1 MNFMHKDKIK
11 IIDIIQKILNRD
23 DLEENA
29 KQEDYEEWDSMSYL
43 SIVMEI
49 EVEFGININE
59 ENLNKF
65 DSVDNIFNE
74 IVDAKK

>member
-1 MNFMHKDKIK
+1 MHKDKIK
-11 IIDIIQKILNRD
+11 IISIIQKILNRD

-59 ENLNKF
+59 KNLNKF
-65 DSVDNIFNE
+65 DSVGNIFNE